1 MKHVIDIQRVYE
13 HPVDDKHV
21 HFLVDRLW
29 PRGIKKESLS
39 LDGWLKDVAPSNELR
54 DWFGH
59 DPQRWDEFRR
69 RYEHELDTNPAS
81 WQPILKVASQ
91 KPVMLLYGARDTEHN
106 QAVVLRDY
114 LMRRLQHHSR

>member
-1 MKHVIDIQRVYE
+1 MKHAIDIQRVYE
-13 HPVDDKHV
+13 RAGDDAHL

-59 DPQRWDEFRR
+59 DPQRWDEFRQ
-69 RYEHELDTNPAS
+69 RYERELDANPDG
-81 WQPILKVASQ
+81 WRPILDAASK
-91 KPVMLLYGARDTEHN
+91 KPVTLLYGSRDTEHN

-114 LMRRLQHHSR
+114 LMRKRQRH

>member
-1 MKHVIDIQRVYE
+1 MKHVINIQHVSE

-39 LDGWLKDVAPSNELR
+39 LDGWHKDVAPSNELR

-59 DPQRWDEFRR
+59 DPQR
-69 RYEHELDTNPAS
+69 
-81 WQPILKVASQ
+81 
-91 KPVMLLYGARDTEHN
+91 
-106 QAVVLRDY
+106 
-114 LMRRLQHHSR
+114 

>member
-1 MKHVIDIQRVYE
+1 MKHAIDIQRIYG
-13 HPVDDKHV
+13 HAGDDRHV

-59 DPQRWDEFRR
+59 DPQRWDEFRQ
-69 RYEHELDTNPAS
+69 RYEHELDASPAS
-81 WQPILKVASQ
+81 WQPILDAARN
-91 KPVMLLYGARDTEHN
+91 KPVTLFYGARDTEHN
-106 QAVVLRDY
+106 QAVVLRDF
-114 LMRRLQHHSR
+114 LMRKLQHG

>member
-1 MKHVIDIQRVYE
+1 MKHAIDIQRVYE
-13 HPVDDKHV
+13 HVGDDGHV

-29 PRGIKKESLS
+29 PRGIKKESVK
-39 LDGWLKDVAPSNELR
+39 LDGWLKEVAPSNELR

-69 RYEHELDTNPAS
+69 RYERELDVSPAS
-81 WQPILKVASQ
+81 WQPILDAARK
-91 KPVMLLYGARDTEHN
+91 KPVTLFYGARDTEHN

-114 LMRRLQHHSR
+114 LMCKLQRH